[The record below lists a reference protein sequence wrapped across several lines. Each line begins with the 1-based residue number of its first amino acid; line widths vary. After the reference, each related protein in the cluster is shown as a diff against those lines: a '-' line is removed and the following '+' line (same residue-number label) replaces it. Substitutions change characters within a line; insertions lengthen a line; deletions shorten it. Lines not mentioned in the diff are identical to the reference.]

1 MNFDIMN
8 FLMDLKQTD
17 FKTKIEMKIQ
27 EGVSKDNSK
36 RRIIRERK
44 DFVILSESE
53 LNEILNSQI
62 NVKKSLE
69 AKEYLNN
76 SEDLDFNDDFYDE
89 ISISF
94 PILKDKQNEKDYGQI
109 NIFLIEDE
117 YDFVI
122 DITFNFF
129 SLEEKM
135 TTEDIK
141 YFFNTTFVNLIK
153 LFANNGVDKKAL
165 SYLNERVVS
174 SFFKEDYID
183 FCLFDEYKESKKLD
197 VIDFY
202 IVSLMSNANEIK
214 KNKDLLK
221 ELESDEHRELFD
233 NSKEFIEEVISVTN
247 PSNIKELVENLELRF
262 VK

>member
-17 FKTKIEMKIQ
+17 FKTNIKMKIQ
-27 EGVSKDNSK
+27 EGVSKDKSK
-36 RRIIRERK
+36 RRIVRERK

-53 LNEILNSQI
+53 LNDILNSQI
-62 NVKKSLE
+62 NIKKSLE
-69 AKEYLNN
+69 YKEYLNN
-76 SEDLDFNDDFYDE
+76 FEDLDFYDVDCYDK

-94 PILKDKQNEKDYGQI
+94 PILEDKQNEKEYGQI
-109 NIFLIEDE
+109 NISLIESE
-117 YDFVI
+117 YDFVV
-122 DITFNFF
+122 DMNFNFF
-129 SLEEKM
+129 SLEENM

-141 YFFNTTFVNLIK
+141 YFFNTTLVNLIK
-153 LFANNGVDKKAL
+153 LFANNGIDKKAL
-165 SYLNERVVS
+165 SYLNERVIS
-174 SFFKEDYID
+174 SFFKEDID

-197 VIDFY
+197 MIDFY
-202 IVSLMSNANEIK
+202 IVSLMSNANETK

-233 NSKEFIEEVISVTN
+233 NSKEFIEEIISITN

-262 VK
+262 GK

>member
-17 FKTKIEMKIQ
+17 FKTNIEMKIQ

-62 NVKKSLE
+62 NTKKSLE
-69 AKEYLNN
+69 SKEYLNN

-94 PILKDKQNEKDYGQI
+94 PILEDKQNEKDYGQI

-117 YDFVI
+117 YDFII
-122 DITFNFF
+122 DMTFNFF
-129 SLEEKM
+129 L
-135 TTEDIK
+135 T
-141 YFFNTTFVNLIK
+141 
-153 LFANNGVDKKAL
+153 
-165 SYLNERVVS
+165 
-174 SFFKEDYID
+174 
-183 FCLFDEYKESKKLD
+183 
-197 VIDFY
+197 
-202 IVSLMSNANEIK
+202 
-214 KNKDLLK
+214 
-221 ELESDEHRELFD
+221 
-233 NSKEFIEEVISVTN
+233 
-247 PSNIKELVENLELRF
+247 
-262 VK
+262 

>member
-262 VK
+262 GK